1 MPSCLLCFLLR
12 SPETLNPKPPC
23 PSSQVEY
30 VQQAVGDQL
39 PEQPCALLPGRLAA
53 SLIIG
58 SSEEATVEQEPEEQP
73 AAAVPG
79 SPPALAGSS
88 GFNLQNQVGGR
99 CDEVVAILQR
109 GCPGL
114 CHAAMPSD
122 AKLPHASPASRPLPV
137 SFVYPQ
143 AALAAAPLKSFK
155 MRLFDP
161 RVQFIADGTSLEGIA
176 FLDAAM
182 DRLDCHPQASGWG
195 MWYLPACSV
204 GSLPGIFGRQGAPG
218 EYHV

>member
-1 MPSCLLCFLLR
+1 M
-12 SPETLNPKPPC
+12 
-23 PSSQVEY
+23 
-30 VQQAVGDQL
+30 QQAVGDQL

-122 AKLPHASPASRPLPV
+122 AKLPHASPA
-137 SFVYPQ
+137 
-143 AALAAAPLKSFK
+143 
-155 MRLFDP
+155 
-161 RVQFIADGTSLEGIA
+161 
-176 FLDAAM
+176 AM

-204 GSLPGIFGRQGAPG
+204 GTLPGIFGRQGAPG